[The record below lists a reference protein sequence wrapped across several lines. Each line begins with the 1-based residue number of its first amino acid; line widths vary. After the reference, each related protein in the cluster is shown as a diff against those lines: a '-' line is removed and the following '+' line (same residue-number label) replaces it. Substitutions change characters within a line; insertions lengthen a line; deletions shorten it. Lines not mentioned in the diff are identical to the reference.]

1 MIRSKIWFRCAVVHD
16 PVTPKIV
23 RPAVIGW
30 DAKQRSIDLTI
41 ERSFKGDELLRR
53 MKGWI
58 TVRTR
63 DVREVVSTHGRWNML
78 DEWDLGVEYCH
89 KCEVRQN
96 VEICICDNVRG
107 IAACR
112 FPQKIEGSAMPKGY
126 CVA

>member
-30 DAKQRSIDLTI
+30 DAKQRRIDLTI

-63 DVREVVSTHGRWNML
+63 DVIKIIGRHGRLIVL
-78 DEWDLGVEYCH
+78 DERDLVVEYDSMEDFEAL
-89 KCEVRQN
+89 KVDLKKNFGTEVEVQLMEEKR
-96 VEICICDNVRG
+96 VW
-107 IAACR
+107 
-112 FPQKIEGSAMPKGY
+112 
-126 CVA
+126 

>member
-30 DAKQRSIDLTI
+30 DAKQRSIDLVI
-41 ERSFKGDELLRR
+41 ERSFKGEELLRR

-63 DVREVVSTHGRWNML
+63 DVIEVIGRHGRLNVL
-78 DEWDLGVEYCH
+78 DEKNLVVEYDSMDDFTALQAEL
-89 KCEVRQN
+89 KKNFAKEVE
-96 VEICICDNVRG
+96 VEL
-107 IAACR
+107 IAE
-112 FPQKIEGSAMPKGY
+112 KK
-126 CVA
+126 VW

>member
-30 DAKQRSIDLTI
+30 DAKHRSIDLTI
-41 ERSFKGDELLRR
+41 ERSLKGEELVRR

-63 DVREVVSTHGRWNML
+63 DVIEVVNRHGRLNVPDDGEL
-78 DEWDLGVEYCH
+78 VVEYDTMEQFRELE
-89 KCEVRQN
+89 KDLRKNFGSEVD
-96 VEICICDNVRG
+96 VEL
-107 IAACR
+107 
-112 FPQKIEGSAMPKGY
+112 IEEEK
-126 CVA
+126 VW